1 MGESGFGFFFSSRRR
16 HTRLRR
22 DWSSDVCSSDL
33 NTLGSEVYF
42 DLSEKEIQ
50 IETDFNGKEIII
62 FGIFEPKEDT
72 IISIKGPNMDTK
84 ILKKEKLFGF
94 WFNTKKII
102 YKELPSIFFLSSSAP
117 IHDILNKEAIIKEKL
132 YFDDL
137 LTSI

>member
-1 MGESGFGFFFSSRRR
+1 MKKIALFLIILFINN
-16 HTRLRR
+16 
-22 DWSSDVCSSDL
+22 

-84 ILKKEKLFGF
+84 ILKKEKGQKLKFLQQLV
-94 WFNTKKII
+94 ICL
-102 YKELPSIFFLSSSAP
+102 EL
-117 IHDILNKEAIIKEKL
+117 DILGAIIIL
-132 YFDDL
+132 DL
-137 LTSI
+137 VGKK

>member
-1 MGESGFGFFFSSRRR
+1 MKKIALFLIILFINN
-16 HTRLRR
+16 
-22 DWSSDVCSSDL
+22 

-137 LTSI
+137 LTSIITQRNFIEQKNLNEL